1 MGSVGAQGFGIHQ
14 ILSAHLLIGKLPADV
29 FDYLFCALFLH
40 LILIK
45 DLRKH
50 PVVHPDE
57 GVSFLCRSIF
67 FRHDIKAVLYLHE
80 NRFAPVL
87 IMSVGIF
94 YYGTEG
100 SVLFLFRPFR
110 AAPQNILDKIGVGI
124 PGILYKVID
133 PVDIGSPVIKGRK
146 EKAQIRGS
154 HYPVPYPCAYAV
166 FRLDITKPGL

>member
-80 NRFAPVL
+80 NSLASVL
-87 IMSVGIF
+87 IMTVSIF
-94 YYGTEG
+94 YNGAEG
-100 SVLFLFRPFR
+100 PVLFLFRSLGST
-110 AAPQNILDKIGVGI
+110 AENILYEVGIGI

-154 HYPVPYPCAYAV
+154 HYPVPYPCTYAV